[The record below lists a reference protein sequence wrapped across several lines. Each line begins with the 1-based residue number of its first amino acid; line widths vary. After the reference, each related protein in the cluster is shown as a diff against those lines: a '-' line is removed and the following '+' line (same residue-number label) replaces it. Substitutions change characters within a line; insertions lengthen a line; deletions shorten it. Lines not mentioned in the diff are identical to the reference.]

1 MKLVVSAASLIAG
14 ATAGAVTYTT
24 LSAATEATATS
35 VYLTTSL
42 TRLVVG
48 KGVSIIAG
56 PTTAAVVETAIGLAG
71 HGVAVPA
78 VRKSGQT
85 AAALTAAASATVAA
99 AVAGATVTFLNYL
112 GELLVT
118 KIRSRMLERQQ
129 PDPIP
134 NADLYLDKEFSVMV
148 VEFDPIHPV
157 IL

>member
-24 LSAATEATATS
+24 LSAVTEATATS

-48 KGVSIIAG
+48 RGVSIIAG

-78 VRKSGQT
+78 VRKGGQT
-85 AAALTAAASATVAA
+85 AAALTAAASATVVA
-99 AVAGATVTFLNYL
+99 AVAGVTATFLNYL

-118 KIRSRMLERQQ
+118 KIRARMLLRQQ
-129 PDPIP
+129 PEPIP
-134 NADLYLDKEFSVMV
+134 NAGLYLDNEFSVMV